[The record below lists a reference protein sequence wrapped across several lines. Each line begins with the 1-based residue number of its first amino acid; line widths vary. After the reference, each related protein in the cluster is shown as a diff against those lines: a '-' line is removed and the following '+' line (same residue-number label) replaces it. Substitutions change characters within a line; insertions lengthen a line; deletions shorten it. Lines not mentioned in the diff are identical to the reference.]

1 MRKIR
6 KEYYFI
12 SILLVSFIILTI
24 FVMGDKTNL
33 LDKSAFN
40 SLIKLESNISTKILY
55 MITNLAS
62 TIGVIILLIITGIIF
77 LKRKHFSDFKYVL
90 ANVGFGVILMQVLKS
105 IIRRVR
111 PSWKW
116 IIQGGFSYP
125 SGHTI
130 SALLFYGTLILLVL
144 KRVKGNWKTPLI
156 ILFSLMILLTGI
168 SRIYFGAHY
177 LTDVLA
183 SLILGV
189 IILIISNMI
198 MDKEFSNDKNKDS
211 KAIQTR

>member
-1 MRKIR
+1 MRKI
-6 KEYYFI
+6 KGEYYFI
-12 SILLVSFIILTI
+12 AVLLICFIVLTI
-24 FVMGDKTNL
+24 FVTGGKTSV
-33 LDKSAFN
+33 LDESAFN
-40 SLIKLESNISTKILY
+40 SLIRLESDTLTKILY
-55 MITNLAS
+55 FITNLAS
-62 TIGVIILLIITGIIF
+62 TFGIIILLIITGIIF

-90 ANVGFGVILMQVLKS
+90 INVGSGVILMQVLKT
-105 IIRRVR
+105 IIKRIR

-130 SALLFYGTLILLVL
+130 SALLLYGTLMLLVL
-144 KRVKGNWKTPLI
+144 KEVKGRKRVPLV

-183 SLILGV
+183 SLILGT
-189 IILIISNMI
+189 IILIISDIFMN
-198 MDKEFSNDKNKDS
+198 KEFNNDKNKDN
-211 KAIQTR
+211 KTIQIK